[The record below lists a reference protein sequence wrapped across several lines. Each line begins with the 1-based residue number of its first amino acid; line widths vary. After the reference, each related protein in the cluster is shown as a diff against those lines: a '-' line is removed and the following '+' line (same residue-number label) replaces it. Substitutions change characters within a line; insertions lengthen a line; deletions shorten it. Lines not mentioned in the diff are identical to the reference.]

1 MGACITLKLNFLVG
15 NQTLEWGSLVW
26 SAESAGNEPS
36 AHWTLWENPGRVSL
50 DLLIILRTQKLHY
63 FLLRL
68 QVKEGDLKTLM
79 EGMSLSDALG
89 KKKLFMVNLQLMQNI
104 PCKEIM
110 SKVNLLLPTEIG

>member
-1 MGACITLKLNFLVG
+1 M
-15 NQTLEWGSLVW
+15 
-26 SAESAGNEPS
+26 
-36 AHWTLWENPGRVSL
+36 
-50 DLLIILRTQKLHY
+50 
-63 FLLRL
+63 
-68 QVKEGDLKTLM
+68 KTLM